1 MLDFGSEFNNDDP
14 FANTEMFNGSLN
26 TPQGAILLV
35 LGNLAGLA
43 PFVYNVAIGSYTL
56 GWVTIASLV
65 VSFFYHLCQTSQECF
80 LYVLFDWISNDHFT
94 ATWFLATTVL
104 SFINVRTR
112 REYIKSERL
121 IKSVR
126 HYDTCGEEEE
136 EEEEHNQD
144 CVLVLTPSQKKLQK
158 EHSHR
163 VHKVEEN
170 MLYDHWSVASFI
182 VITVITHLAVRAHPF
197 SYEAFVIV
205 FTSCMLAAFIKIM
218 LIEEGEP
225 TNFKGRFSLPEL
237 VISFVLNVIGLVAY
251 VLDSYVEYLV
261 LHSVWHVA
269 IYLGTM
275 FFEAGT
281 KKSVNGWIPLWRPTK
296 RFFITLKKK
305 KLPN

>member
-43 PFVYNVAIGSYTL
+43 TFVYNVAIGSYTL

-80 LYVLFDWISNDHFT
+80 LYVLFDWIANDHFT
-94 ATWFLATTVL
+94 ATWFLATSVL

-112 REYIKSERL
+112 REYIQSERL
-121 IKSVR
+121 VKSLR
-126 HYDTCGEEEE
+126 HYDTCGEEED
-136 EEEEHNQD
+136 NQD
-144 CVLVLTPSQKKLQK
+144 SILTLTPSQKKLQK
-158 EHSHR
+158 EHRHT
-163 VHKVEEN
+163 HKVEEN

-197 SYEAFVIV
+197 SYAAFVIV
-205 FTSCMLAAFIKIM
+205 FTSCILAAFIKIM

-225 TNFKGRFSLPEL
+225 VNFKGRFSLPEL
-237 VISFVLNVIGLVAY
+237 VISFFLNMIGLVAY

-281 KKSVNGWIPLWRPTK
+281 KKSVNGWIPLWRPIK
-296 RFFITLKKK
+296 RVFFTSKKRK
-305 KLPN
+305 